1 MGYNFDKAQMK
12 RVVLLLAVAGLLG
25 VSCSKKVA
33 APQGETEVIVP
44 CSGPEYRTNNKYIRA
59 SAVGLSGDMN
69 MAKKKEETYPG
80 YEELRAALAALPQLA
95 SSMNQLVERVAINYG
110 NSYQVGESEEAKSKF
125 EDMAKIVVK
134 EKLSGLRIICE
145 KTMRTSD
152 GKYKV
157 YIAAELA
164 GDELMEGINSRV
176 SKSISNDTKLRIDYD
191 YEKFKKVFEEEM
203 SKLAE

>member
-69 MAKKKEETYPG
+69 MAKKK
-80 YEELRAALAALPQLA
+80 ALTEVSAQLA

-164 GDELMEGINSRV
+164 GDELMDGINSCV

>member
-69 MAKKKEETYPG
+69 MAKKK
-80 YEELRAALAALPQLA
+80 ALTEVSAQLA

-164 GDELMEGINSRV
+164 GNELMEGINSRV

>member
-12 RVVLLLAVAGLLG
+12 RVVLLLLAVAGLLG

-69 MAKKKEETYPG
+69 MAKKK
-80 YEELRAALAALPQLA
+80 ALTEVSAQLA

-110 NSYQVGESEEAKSKF
+110 NSYQVGENEEAKSKF